1 MGETEAGAVPRWGRR
16 RKWQL
21 EAEEETGSG
30 ILVQGSFHPLLRS
43 HGREFS
49 VWAFF
54 VRGKDLLGYT
64 GDLVEHHPE
73 RGRPTSVTAADHCWE
88 MNPYFCIVLP

>member
-1 MGETEAGAVPRWGRR
+1 M
-16 RKWQL
+16 
-21 EAEEETGSG
+21 AENSQFG
-30 ILVQGSFHPLLRS
+30 L
-43 HGREFS
+43 
-49 VWAFF
+49 FF